1 MYNLS
6 KISWL
11 KNMGGES
18 KTTTAADGFSGR
30 WVPVSSN
37 WWPVSPLSVV
47 GDPLSGEH
55 LVAYL
60 VKNKFNHL
68 WHPWSKTN
76 STPCGTLGQL
86 GKQIE
91 NLLT

>member
-1 MYNLS
+1 MNINQLYVQPVQNKLGE
-6 KISWL
+6 KHGE
-11 KNMGGES
+11 GGS

-55 LVAYL
+55 LVEHL
-60 VKNKFNHL
+60 V
-68 WHPWSKTN
+68 KTN
-76 STPCGTLGQL
+76 STPCSTLGQL

-91 NLLT
+91 NLLA

>member
-11 KNMGGES
+11 KTWGGWGQNNNSREWFLG
-18 KTTTAADGFSGR
+18 A
-30 WVPVSSN
+30 VPVSSN

-55 LVAYL
+55 LVEHL
-60 VKNKFNHL
+60 V
-68 WHPWSKTN
+68 KTN
-76 STPCGTLGQL
+76 STPCSTLGQL

-91 NLLT
+91 NLLA